1 MLTFTGLKARV
12 GEMTGEGTNAA
23 LTLWGQFINEDYKK
37 LFRMGSFEETA
48 ELTRLTVSE
57 QKDYLLPNDNAR
69 VKEIQ
74 LISAE
79 TSGTTDATTA
89 GKLVDS
95 TASFGSSLVGK
106 RVANSTDTTF
116 TTITAVDSATTL
128 SLESDIFET
137 DEDYHIAD
145 GTTYVGNPVYDEA
158 KWWNITSPQTEYT
171 SDTLE
176 YYKIEGRDLQVF
188 PTPDTDNYFLVI
200 KYIRKIK
207 DLVNADYTTGT
218 VTTTTGSR
226 TVTGAGTTF
235 TAAMVGRHI
244 DLGGY
249 WYKITGY
256 TSGTVIT
263 IEVPFQEGS
272 LSGAT
277 FTVGDIPLLPEQFSD
292 LLTYRAIAFAY
303 RRRED
308 LNMATEYERLYRE
321 GISDLKK
328 WGGSQDTSLT
338 VPLCQKSISLD
349 DNIYRNKSITII

>member
-1 MLTFTGLKARV
+1 MSLTFTQLKARV
-12 GEMTGEGTNAA
+12 GEMTGEATNSAI
-23 LTLWGQFINEDYKK
+23 TLWGQFINEDYKK

-48 ELTRLTVSE
+48 ELTRLTVSQ

-74 LISAE
+74 LITAE
-79 TSGTTDATTA
+79 TSGTTTATTA

-116 TTITAVDSATTL
+116 TKITAVDSATTL
-128 SLESDIFET
+128 SVESDIFANGES
-137 DEDYHIAD
+137 YHIAD
-145 GTTYVGNPVYDEA
+145 GTTYVGSPVYDE
-158 KWWNITSPQTEYT
+158 KQWWNLTSPQTEYS

-176 YYKIEGRDLQVF
+176 YYQIEGRDLQIF
-188 PTPDTDNYFLVI
+188 PTPDTTNYFLVI
-200 KYIRKIK
+200 KYVRTIK
-207 DLVNADYTTGT
+207 DLVNEDYATGT
-218 VTTTTGSR
+218 VTVVTGSR

-235 TAAMVGRHI
+235 TSAMVGRHI
-244 DLGGY
+244 NLSGY

-263 IEVPFQEGS
+263 LEVPFQEGS
-272 LSGAT
+272 LSGAS

-308 LNMATEYERLYRE
+308 LNMATEYDRLYRE
-321 GISDLKK
+321 GISELKK

-338 VPLCQKSISLD
+338 VKLCQKPKYN
-349 DNIYRNKSITII
+349 DNIYKNRPITII